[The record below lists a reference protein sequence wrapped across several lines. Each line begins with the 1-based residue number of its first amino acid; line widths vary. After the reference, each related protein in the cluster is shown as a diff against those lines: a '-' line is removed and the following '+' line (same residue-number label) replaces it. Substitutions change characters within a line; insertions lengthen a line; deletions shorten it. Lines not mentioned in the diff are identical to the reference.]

1 MQRCILRYVVQ
12 AILIMKQ
19 AEQVPGMP
27 FDTRRAEFGLVSS
40 LPSVWWSLF
49 PFKRR
54 EHQQK
59 HQ

>member
-1 MQRCILRYVVQ
+1 MQHCILRYVVQ
-12 AILIMKQ
+12 VILIMKQ

-27 FDTRRAEFGLVSS
+27 FDTPLAEFGLVSS
-40 LPSVWWSLF
+40 LPPVWWSLF